1 MGFYSPLSY
10 PKTVINRN
18 CWCGKVISY
27 ELEKEMRKRKKGL
40 LVTSEM
46 EEKGVAVSC
55 RVTPRHCTGE
65 QLSGKPVHSP
75 TAFTTC
81 IYSVTQLA
89 VLLKGGRGLCG
100 IRSTHNPTTNSFSLP
115 SVHSFIMLC
124 TGSTVGQA

>member
-10 PKTVINRN
+10 PKTVTNRS

-27 ELEKEMRKRKKGL
+27 ELEKKKIRKSKKGT
-40 LVTSEM
+40 LVTGEM

-55 RVTPRHCTGE
+55 TVTARHCTGE

-75 TAFTTC
+75 TAFTAC
-81 IYSVTQLA
+81 MYSNTAA
-89 VLLKGGRGLCG
+89 VLLSGGRVLCG
-100 IRSTHNPTTNSFSLP
+100 IRSTHNPTTNSFGLP
-115 SVHSFIMLC
+115 SIHSFSMLC